1 MALPEGVDFYINE
14 NRILEP
20 LDLVVLR
27 DSRVDLFPRVK
38 ERVEEIPGRH
48 GEVSFG
54 SKLEPRILELHVT
67 VSEEFPLEE
76 REKRKREIAGHL
88 NPTMGTKVLV
98 FADEPDKQY
107 FVKYSGIIDIT
118 RQYTSWFEFTIPF
131 KCSDPY
137 IYGTSA
143 QKLWGNQQAAVGL
156 GDVFDLDYTAE
167 LNLFNNGNSPCPV
180 IIKVA
185 GESANPTIHIAG
197 HTLVWNG
204 SVMAN
209 KELIINTGDLTV
221 TYDGDNVLGHY
232 NKVFPKLQPGTNLM
246 TVSGGGTFEFSW
258 VEKWV

>member
-1 MALPEGVDFYINE
+1 MALPDGVDFYVNE

-48 GEVSFG
+48 GEIDFG
-54 SKLEPRILELHVT
+54 GKLESRILELHVV
-67 VSEEFPLEE
+67 VSEEFPFEE

-107 FVKYSGIIDIT
+107 FVKYSGVIDIE

-137 IYGTSA
+137 IYSELKTEEVNAVNSPTYIEVINA
-143 QKLWGNQQAAVGL
+143 GNMDTLPVITLA
-156 GDVFDLDYTAE
+156 
-167 LNLFNNGNSPCPV
+167 NNGANTV
-180 IIKVA
+180 DGFIIQ
-185 GESANPTIHIAG
+185 H
-197 HTLVWNG
+197 L
-204 SVMAN
+204 M
-209 KELIINTGDLTV
+209 LIEEV
-221 TYDGDNVLGHY
+221 
-232 NKVFPKLQPGTNLM
+232 
-246 TVSGGGTFEFSW
+246 
-258 VEKWV
+258 

>member
-1 MALPEGVDFYINE
+1 LALPDGVDFYINE

-48 GEVSFG
+48 GEIDFG
-54 SKLEPRILELHVT
+54 SKLEPRILELHVA
-67 VSEEFPLEE
+67 VSEEFSLDE
-76 REKRKREIAGHL
+76 REKKKREIAGHL

-137 IYGTSA
+137 IYSKLNVKEKLITSS
-143 QKLWGNQQAAVGL
+143 L
-156 GDVFDLDYTAE
+156 TTI
-167 LNLFNNGNSPCPV
+167 NLSDNDSMDTLPV
-180 IIKVA
+180 IIVENEGVTA
-185 GESANPTIHIAG
+185 IGGFTISYLQEI
-197 HTLVWNG
+197 
-204 SVMAN
+204 
-209 KELIINTGDLTV
+209 EGD
-221 TYDGDNVLGHY
+221 
-232 NKVFPKLQPGTNLM
+232 
-246 TVSGGGTFEFSW
+246 
-258 VEKWV
+258 